1 MNYSSLYT
9 QKDLTQK
16 VKPRHTGGYRLD
28 LQVNNVRKTFYS
40 SKIGDAGRRECAKKA
55 LAWIGGSSTKK
66 SYTITTDKIFQ
77 DFFHDK
83 ETVTDDIYNLKNY
96 YKNHIFPII
105 GEIPVLSLTKQDLRR
120 VINTAY
126 KSGLSEKTLKN
137 IRGVLSS
144 FCFYLDDSDIRNDLS
159 ARSVKIPKGA
169 KKSHKQI
176 LSSVGI
182 YQVFT
187 CDNTFL
193 RGEEV
198 YDDLINAYRLGI
210 ACGLRPG
217 EIMGL
222 QWGDITD
229 DTIHI
234 QRAIN
239 EKGRQT
245 SGKNEFADRLLPQT
259 KYTRAL
265 FASQA
270 AFVGAHA
277 STERVFGDYS
287 EITYRFRFKR
297 YCEHNGIDYVTPYEL
312 RHTFASIYKAALP
325 LWQLDE
331 LMGHVHPG
339 MSLGVYSHPMDGD
352 SDGLVNLLEAE
363 LSKQIERGR
372 KAYCVGPAL
381 AGSTQYAD
389 PGTMLV

>member
-1 MNYSSLYT
+1 MNCSSLYT

-159 ARSVKIPKGA
+159 ARSIKIPKGA

-193 RGEEV
+193 RGE
-198 YDDLINAYRLGI
+198 
-210 ACGLRPG
+210 
-217 EIMGL
+217 IMWL

-234 QRAIN
+234 QRKKKK
-239 EKGRQT
+239 KGRQT

-352 SDGLVNLLEAE
+352 SDGLL
-363 LSKQIERGR
+363 
-372 KAYCVGPAL
+372 
-381 AGSTQYAD
+381 
-389 PGTMLV
+389 

>member
-1 MNYSSLYT
+1 M
-9 QKDLTQK
+9 
-16 VKPRHTGGYRLD
+16 
-28 LQVNNVRKTFYS
+28 
-40 SKIGDAGRRECAKKA
+40 
-55 LAWIGGSSTKK
+55 
-66 SYTITTDKIFQ
+66 
-77 DFFHDK
+77 
-83 ETVTDDIYNLKNY
+83 
-96 YKNHIFPII
+96 
-105 GEIPVLSLTKQDLRR
+105 
-120 VINTAY
+120 
-126 KSGLSEKTLKN
+126 
-137 IRGVLSS
+137 LSS

-159 ARSVKIPKGA
+159 ARSIKIPKGA

-352 SDGLVNLLEAE
+352 SDGLL
-363 LSKQIERGR
+363 
-372 KAYCVGPAL
+372 
-381 AGSTQYAD
+381 
-389 PGTMLV
+389 

>member
-1 MNYSSLYT
+1 M
-9 QKDLTQK
+9 
-16 VKPRHTGGYRLD
+16 
-28 LQVNNVRKTFYS
+28 
-40 SKIGDAGRRECAKKA
+40 
-55 LAWIGGSSTKK
+55 
-66 SYTITTDKIFQ
+66 
-77 DFFHDK
+77 
-83 ETVTDDIYNLKNY
+83 
-96 YKNHIFPII
+96 
-105 GEIPVLSLTKQDLRR
+105 
-120 VINTAY
+120 
-126 KSGLSEKTLKN
+126 KN

-159 ARSVKIPKGA
+159 ARSIKIPKGA

-277 STERVFGDYS
+277 STERVLATTRRLHIVFVS
-287 EITYRFRFKR
+287 NATA
-297 YCEHNGIDYVTPYEL
+297 NTM
-312 RHTFASIYKAALP
+312 AL
-325 LWQLDE
+325 
-331 LMGHVHPG
+331 
-339 MSLGVYSHPMDGD
+339 
-352 SDGLVNLLEAE
+352 
-363 LSKQIERGR
+363 
-372 KAYCVGPAL
+372 
-381 AGSTQYAD
+381 
-389 PGTMLV
+389 TM